1 VRFPGRRGAE
11 LRVLL
16 EMSALFRVSM
26 RWRLRH
32 VVLPAVAPPVLAS
45 VAVTLSQA
53 LRLAMMAELLAAP
66 DGAGAGVAAA
76 RSYLDTPT
84 VLAWALIAV
93 FALVVDGLVLGPVR
107 RRALASP
114 VATS

>member
-1 VRFPGRRGAE
+1 MR
-11 LRVLL
+11 
-16 EMSALFRVSM
+16 ALFRVSM

-53 LRLAMMAELLAAP
+53 LRSAMMAELLAAP

-76 RSYLDTPT
+76 RSYLDSPT

-93 FALVVDGLVLGPVR
+93 AFALVVDGLVLGAVR